1 MEKIKYKR
9 GGGLIFLKSFLS
21 NKNIFFKR
29 RTYDATVYELIQ
41 TITTT
46 CCKKALDPIWPYLN
60 SLSDHIFKIKAA
72 RPINWRIN
80 DSLNLPNLQ
89 NTKWEGPMSYNFF
102 KWADPGLFLFVFV
115 LFKRISYRK
124 NCRLLRDSNSD
135 CQSRRLAQ

>member
-1 MEKIKYKR
+1 M
-9 GGGLIFLKSFLS
+9 IFLKSFLS

-115 LFKRISYRK
+115 LFKRNFVQK
-124 NCRLLRDSNSD
+124 KL
-135 CQSRRLAQ
+135 